1 MACLSCSYAQGGEAH
16 GRYPRVWLQFR
27 HATELYRMQLYM
39 ERAWGGL
46 VSLQLDSSSVTTNHP
61 SVYFQYDFGCNI
73 DAHLLAE
80 NWQRA

>member
-1 MACLSCSYAQGGEAH
+1 MH
-16 GRYPRVWLQFR
+16 GKYPRVWLQFR
-27 HATELYRMQLYM
+27 HATELYRIQLYI
-39 ERAWGGL
+39 EHGGDL
-46 VSLQLDSSSVTTNHP
+46 VSLQLDSSSITTKHP